1 MAIYHDIKYKG
12 GHPKLPKPFT
22 ATVETDTF
30 NKEITITNAEFLGAG
45 EKVVL
50 DYDEIIHIS
59 FDEKS
64 KRSAGKAVTGAII
77 GGLLTGG
84 IGLLAGA
91 AIGGKRKDVSNL
103 FLTIKYN
110 GLEFEIILYTGK
122 NTEKIYAEIIG
133 MFS

>member
-1 MAIYHDIKYKG
+1 LEQFLKG
-12 GHPKLPKPFT
+12 QL
-22 ATVETDTF
+22 
-30 NKEITITNAEFLGAG
+30 
-45 EKVVL
+45 
-50 DYDEIIHIS
+50 
-59 FDEKS
+59 DEKS